1 VSTSPTPLSHTE
13 IEELLGAYALDAV
26 EPETAAVIGAH
37 LEGCVRCAAEVDQH
51 HEVAGLL
58 ANSGGVPPA
67 DLWDG
72 IAGRLGGTS
81 DQSWDRLAA
90 RLDVPASTR
99 PGSGQDAGS
108 SPDQPSATRTGGS
121 GGSAAVVPIGTA
133 RPRSRLVAASAG
145 LVAAAAAV
153 IALVLGLQ
161 VHHLHGQVNALQAT
175 PNLSAAER
183 AALSA
188 PGTTRV
194 PLSAPGTA
202 GQGSTPATIVLTA
215 AGTGFVING
224 TDQGLAPLP
233 ADRTY
238 QLWGEVGSKVI
249 SLGLLGSRPGIVPF
263 SVAGSHG
270 VSAFAITDE
279 VAGGVVAS
287 TNQPVAEGRVQV

>member
-1 VSTSPTPLSHTE
+1 VS
-13 IEELLGAYALDAV
+13 
-26 EPETAAVIGAH
+26 
-37 LEGCVRCAAEVDQH
+37 QH

-90 RLDVPASTR
+90 RLDAPM
-99 PGSGQDAGS
+99 D
-108 SPDQPSATRTGGS
+108 RTS
-121 GGSAAVVPIGTA
+121 GGAGPVVETADGQAALAGTPAATGAEVVPIGSA
-133 RPRSRLVAASAG
+133 RRRNRLVAAGGG

-153 IALVLGLQ
+153 IALVLGVQ
-161 VHHLHGQVNALQAT
+161 VHHLNGQVNALQAT
-175 PNLSAAER
+175 QNLSTAER
-183 AALSA
+183 AAIAA

-194 PLSAPGTA
+194 PLSTPGSA

-215 AGTGFVING
+215 AGTGFVVN
-224 TDQGLAPLP
+224 DSADGLAPLP

-238 QLWGEVGSKVI
+238 QLWAVVGSKVI
-249 SLGLLGSRPGIVPF
+249 SLGLLGTRPGIVPF
-263 SVAGSHG
+263 SVAGSHA

-287 TNQPVAEGRVQV
+287 SNQPVAQGKVQV

>member
-1 VSTSPTPLSHTE
+1 MSTQPTPLSHTE
-13 IEELLGAYALDAV
+13 IEEFLGAYALDAV
-26 EPETAAVIGAH
+26 DRETADIIEAH
-37 LEGCVRCAAEVDQH
+37 LDGCVRCAAEVSQH

-67 DLWDG
+67 ELWEG

-81 DQSWDRLAA
+81 EESWDRLAA
-90 RLDVPASTR
+90 RLDVPADR
-99 PGSGQDAGS
+99 PSDGAVPGERV
-108 SPDQPSATRTGGS
+108 PQPHRAVAS
-121 GGSAAVVPIGTA
+121 GGDVVPIGTA
-133 RPRSRLVAASAG
+133 RRRSRLVAAGAG

-161 VHHLHGQVNALQAT
+161 VHHLNGQVNALQAT
-175 PNLSAAER
+175 QNLSTAER
-183 AALSA
+183 AAIAAPNTTRVVMSA
-188 PGTTRV
+188 PGAT
-194 PLSAPGTA
+194 

-215 AGTGFVING
+215 AGTGFVINDAG
-224 TDQGLAPLP
+224 DGLAPLP
-233 ADRTY
+233 SDRTY
-238 QLWGEVGSKVI
+238 QLWGVVGSKVI

-287 TNQPVAEGRVQV
+287 ANQPVAEGKVQV